1 MRWTSDS
8 IYREL
13 RVKILENK
21 FLFPSI
27 KIIAKQSNFS
37 IFWSTHSLNSD
48 FYNKLHKFPWKKK
61 KGPIR
66 LRGTKVYRGKLHW
79 KSHQVCL
86 MFLKGFNLNFKYI
99 SIQSTRDDGNNHS
112 ELGGQRTEE
121 ELTKVLSVAFS
132 FMQCFLVFKEE
143 QLWIFSSK
151 VIFWMSG
158 FGFRD
163 SFLSLCSLKWYF
175 LP

>member
-48 FYNKLHKFPWKKK
+48 FYNKLHKFP
-61 KGPIR
+61 
-66 LRGTKVYRGKLHW
+66 
-79 KSHQVCL
+79 
-86 MFLKGFNLNFKYI
+86 
-99 SIQSTRDDGNNHS
+99 
-112 ELGGQRTEE
+112 
-121 ELTKVLSVAFS
+121 
-132 FMQCFLVFKEE
+132 
-143 QLWIFSSK
+143 
-151 VIFWMSG
+151 
-158 FGFRD
+158 
-163 SFLSLCSLKWYF
+163 
-175 LP
+175 